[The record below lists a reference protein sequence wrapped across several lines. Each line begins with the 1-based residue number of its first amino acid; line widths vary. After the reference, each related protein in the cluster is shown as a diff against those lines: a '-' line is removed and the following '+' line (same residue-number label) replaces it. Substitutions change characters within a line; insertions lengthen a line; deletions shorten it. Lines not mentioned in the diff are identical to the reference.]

1 MSRFENRR
9 WLVIPIEKI
18 DDIDFNQV
26 HESNAESLRRSVDG
40 TLTFV
45 KYEVN
50 IIDETYTE
58 THLNPETNEEV
69 TNTIEAGVYGRPSI
83 YDPQYTE
90 YNHTDI
96 LALLSTEAW
105 ASPMEEV

>member
-1 MSRFENRR
+1 MRFENRR
-9 WLVIPIEKI
+9 WLVIPTSII

-26 HESNAESLRRSVDG
+26 HESNADSLRKSIDE

-50 IIDETYTE
+50 VIEETYTE
-58 THLNPETNEEV
+58 TFWDVDTNKEM

-83 YDPQYTE
+83 YSDDYTE
-90 YNHTDI
+90 YNHSEI
-96 LALLSTEAW
+96 LELLSTEEW
-105 ASPMEEV
+105 TETIEE